1 MIPKIPFSFKAFCF
15 YTAALQDCIN
25 KISCAKAKLL
35 FICYRYFL
43 DVFWFKESPAALM
56 IA

>member
-1 MIPKIPFSFKAFCF
+1 MIPKFPFSFKAFRF
-15 YTAALQDCIN
+15 YTAALQVCIN
-25 KISCAKAKLL
+25 EISCAKAKLL

-43 DVFWFKESPAALM
+43 DAFWFKESPAALM